1 MLDKVPG
8 LVEVLRADGVVL
20 DELHVVVLGD
30 VALAVV
36 ADAVHNS
43 DPEVLNGP
51 QQVLTLTF
59 YVYLLDMVL
68 CHQSVYF
75 DTQLQIPCIR

>member
-1 MLDKVPG
+1 MANLQNKINLKRANLTERTQPDVLDKVPG

-20 DELHVVVLGD
+20 DELHVVVLSD

-36 ADAVHNS
+36 ADAVHHR

-51 QQVLTLTF
+51 QQVLT
-59 YVYLLDMVL
+59 
-68 CHQSVYF
+68 
-75 DTQLQIPCIR
+75 

>member
-1 MLDKVPG
+1 MLDKVSG
-8 LVEVLRADGVVL
+8 LVEVLRANGVVL
-20 DELHVVVLGD
+20 DKLHVVVLGD

-36 ADAVHNS
+36 ADAVHHS

-68 CHQSVYF
+68 CYV
-75 DTQLQIPCIR
+75 TNL

>member
-1 MLDKVPG
+1 MANLQNKINLKRANLTERTQPDVLDKVPG

-20 DELHVVVLGD
+20 DELHVVVLSD

-36 ADAVHNS
+36 ADAVHHS

-51 QQVLTLTF
+51 QQVLT
-59 YVYLLDMVL
+59 
-68 CHQSVYF
+68 
-75 DTQLQIPCIR
+75 